1 MHITE
6 IVDIVSD
13 VGTAREFLR
22 NHNILRRTPPNCPV
36 PECGRRMS
44 EISSA
49 DKKDGKVFRCSTHK
63 GRKVSVREGSF
74 LSKARLSLGEFIWLV
89 YFWSMSTSNKT
100 VMETLHFSS
109 KTVVDWFN
117 FLRGICTRYLTL
129 HPIRLGGEGHVVE
142 IDETVVARRKNHVG
156 RYTPPKWV
164 FGGIDTTT
172 DDGFM
177 VFVEDRSA
185 NTLLPIIEQYIEP
198 GTMIHSDAW
207 AAYNGIAHLPVL
219 PPYQHNVVNHSTNF
233 VDPATGATTNHVER
247 MWKSMKQK
255 LKRMSG
261 TSDDLLQS
269 HIDEFLWRQRRGKTG
284 NDAFNN
290 ILEDIS
296 SFYPV
301 P

>member
-1 MHITE
+1 MVKSHTFGYPTT
-6 IVDIVSD
+6 D
-13 VGTAREFLR
+13 L
-22 NHNILRRTPPNCPV
+22 N
-36 PECGRRMS
+36 
-44 EISSA
+44 
-49 DKKDGKVFRCSTHK
+49 
-63 GRKVSVREGSF
+63 
-74 LSKARLSLGEFIWLV
+74 
-89 YFWSMSTSNKT
+89 
-100 VMETLHFSS
+100 
-109 KTVVDWFN
+109 DWFVC
-117 FLRGICTRYLTL
+117 L
-129 HPIRLGGEGHVVE
+129 
-142 IDETVVARRKNHVG
+142 K
-156 RYTPPKWV
+156 
-164 FGGIDTTT
+164 
-172 DDGFM
+172 
-177 VFVEDRSA
+177 S
-185 NTLLPIIEQYIEP
+185 P